1 MPDNS
6 KLISMGRYAIY
17 ETADGEGVVAYRPDG
32 QEADSHQV
40 VPAKFWS
47 LVLKMISGEIKNM
60 SPLSMM
66 KVLTGR

>member
-32 QEADSHQV
+32 QETDNHQV